1 MPLMGLKDLAG
12 KAQEL
17 TGSASEAAGK
27 YLDEFNEA
35 LPVMR
40 ALGFTVRDLHVA
52 MGLLPEIGAKLIGSV
67 DTINVAKINELI
79 EKEKEKKTLVTV
91 LKTLQA
97 AYNVKDQLGDL
108 GLKGVEIDMTLG
120 LPPKIGVAFVK

>member
-1 MPLMGLKDLAG
+1 MPLKDLVG

-17 TGSASEAAGK
+17 TGSASEVAGK
-27 YLDEFNEA
+27 FLDEFNEA
-35 LPVMR
+35 LPAMR
-40 ALGFTVRDLHVA
+40 ALGLTVRDLHVG
-52 MGLLPEIGAKLIGSV
+52 MGLIPEIGAKLIGSV

-79 EKEKEKKTLVTV
+79 DKEKEKKTLVAV

-120 LPPKIGVAFVK
+120 LPPKINVSFVK

>member
-1 MPLMGLKDLAG
+1 MPLMALKDLAG

-40 ALGFTVRDLHVA
+40 ALGLTVRDLHVA

-79 EKEKEKKTLVTV
+79 DKEKEKKTLVAV

-120 LPPKIGVAFVK
+120 LPPKIHVAFVK

>member
-1 MPLMGLKDLAG
+1 MPLKDLVG

-17 TGSASEAAGK
+17 TGSASEVAGK
-27 YLDEFNEA
+27 FLDEFNEA
-35 LPVMR
+35 LPAMR
-40 ALGFTVRDLHVA
+40 ALGLTVRDLHVG
-52 MGLLPEIGAKLIGSV
+52 MGLIPEIGAKLIGSV
-67 DTINVAKINELI
+67 DTINVAKINDLI
-79 EKEKEKKTLVTV
+79 GKEKEKKTLVAV

-120 LPPKIGVAFVK
+120 LPPRINASFVK

>member
-1 MPLMGLKDLAG
+1 MPLMALKDLAS

-35 LPVMR
+35 LPAMR
-40 ALGFTVRDLHVA
+40 ALGLTVRDLHVG
-52 MGLLPEIGAKLIGSV
+52 MGLIPEIGAKLIGSV

-79 EKEKEKKTLVTV
+79 DKEKEKKTLVAV

-120 LPPKIGVAFVK
+120 LPPRINASFVK

>member
-1 MPLMGLKDLAG
+1 MALKDLAS

-35 LPVMR
+35 VPTMR
-40 ALGFTVRDLHVA
+40 ALGLTVRDLHVA

-79 EKEKEKKTLVTV
+79 DKEKEKKTLVAV

-120 LPPKIGVAFVK
+120 LPPKIQVGFVK

>member
-1 MPLMGLKDLAG
+1 MPLKDLVG

-17 TGSASEAAGK
+17 TGSASEVAGK
-27 YLDEFNEA
+27 FLDEFNEA
-35 LPVMR
+35 LPAMR
-40 ALGFTVRDLHVA
+40 ALGLTVRDLHVA

-79 EKEKEKKTLVTV
+79 DKEKEKKTLVAV

-120 LPPKIGVAFVK
+120 LPPKIQVGFVK

>member
-1 MPLMGLKDLAG
+1 
-12 KAQEL
+12 
-17 TGSASEAAGK
+17 
-27 YLDEFNEA
+27 
-35 LPVMR
+35 
-40 ALGFTVRDLHVA
+40 VA
-52 MGLLPEIGAKLIGSV
+52 I
-67 DTINVAKINELI
+67 
-79 EKEKEKKTLVTV
+79 

>member
-1 MPLMGLKDLAG
+1 MPLMALKDLAS

-35 LPVMR
+35 VPTMR
-40 ALGFTVRDLHVA
+40 ALGLTVRDLHVA

-79 EKEKEKKTLVTV
+79 DKEKEKKTLVAV

-120 LPPKIGVAFVK
+120 LPPKIQVGFVK